1 MKMLNRHRKGISFLC
16 FFVLI
21 LLVAVLIVSRID
33 NTQRAVA
40 QVGITT
46 DSDLSSLHGTIRIFF
61 ENLSDPNKGAKK
73 ALEEILKN
81 SPISSDEKLL
91 DDLASR
97 IKDINTRF
105 GAYLS
110 FEEIGSKSIGSDL
123 VVIRYL
129 YKCQN
134 YPVVWY
140 FTFYRP
146 IVKTGDTT
154 LSRRWMLIG
163 FRYDSNLD
171 VSLRD
176 SSF

>member
-1 MKMLNRHRKGISFLC
+1 MELLNRHRKSFSFLC
-16 FFVLI
+16 FFF
-21 LLVAVLIVSRID
+21 LVFACAIFAVFRGGDSQ
-33 NTQRAVA
+33 NAVA
-40 QVGITT
+40 QVGITAE
-46 DSDLSSLHGTIRIFF
+46 SDLSSLHGTIRIFF

-97 IKDINTRF
+97 VKDINTRF

-146 IVKTGDTT
+146 IVKTGDTA